1 MSKHALLRFPWC
13 PLLPDSLWNNI
24 LLDQYVSFDMILSG
38 YYALESDHRE
48 TQSFGNL
55 NISFKVGGSSR
66 KSFKE
71 I

>member
-1 MSKHALLRFPWC
+1 MSKHAVLRFPWC
-13 PLLPDSLWNNI
+13 PLLPDSLWNDV
-24 LLDQYVSFDMILSG
+24 LFDQYVNFNTILSS

-55 NISFKVGGSSR
+55 DISLNMGGSSR
-66 KSFKE
+66 KSSKE